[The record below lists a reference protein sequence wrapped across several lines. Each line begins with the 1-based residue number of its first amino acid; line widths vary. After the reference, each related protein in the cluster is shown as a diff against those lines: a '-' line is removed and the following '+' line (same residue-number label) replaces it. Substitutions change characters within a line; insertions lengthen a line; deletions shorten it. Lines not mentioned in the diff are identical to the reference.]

1 MVSAPPLP
9 GPETRDMAFDF
20 DERYYK
26 TLGEM
31 AEFLDS
37 DLLGV
42 QYMHCDEVTNL
53 VLSLLRSVITNLY
66 RETGGIIGCM

>member
-1 MVSAPPLP
+1 
-9 GPETRDMAFDF
+9 
-20 DERYYK
+20 
-26 TLGEM
+26 M